1 MEGEQDEPVVL
12 SSAFRHDVPEEDM
25 LHPVRHAIRWFTLN
39 NEMTI
44 VIGPSTTG
52 AMLEA
57 GVVAW
62 YGEQLAIVHAMPA
75 RKKFQR

>member
-1 MEGEQDEPVVL
+1 
-12 SSAFRHDVPEEDM
+12 M
-25 LHPVRHAIRWFTLN
+25 LHAVRHAIRWFTLDD
-39 NEMTI
+39 EMTI

-75 RKKFQR
+75 REKFLR